1 MRRMLANTLHEIAGE
16 SDQLV
21 FLTGDLGFGVFDDLQ
36 RDYPERYINVGIA
49 EAAMVTAA
57 AGLSATGFMPVVYS
71 IASFMSARPYEQIK
85 LMVGYNSF
93 PIILIGAGG
102 GVTYGMSGGSHHA
115 TDDLGLMS
123 LIPGLD
129 IAAPAG
135 PNEMRV
141 LLKEA
146 FQNRVSTYIQIGKFG
161 EIDLPKKELITG
173 SKILAVSTGTVSHE
187 LWAAIDA
194 LPGDYKIDFL
204 HLSKLSEIPRRFSAT
219 QNLHYEQILVVEEH
233 IQTGGIY
240 SQILSTLNG
249 NNLGPKV
256 VRCGLPDIFVKEFI
270 SQGEIRS
277 KYGFDSNSI
286 KEKLQ
291 EMLEQTV

>member
-1 MRRMLANTLHEIAGE
+1 
-16 SDQLV
+16 
-21 FLTGDLGFGVFDDLQ
+21 
-36 RDYPERYINVGIA
+36 
-49 EAAMVTAA
+49 
-57 AGLSATGFMPVVYS
+57 
-71 IASFMSARPYEQIK
+71 MSARPYEQIK

-93 PIILIGAGG
+93 PLILIGAGG

-135 PNEMRV
+135 PNEMRE
-141 LLKEA
+141 LLKDA
-146 FQNRVSTYIQIGKFG
+146 FQNRASTYIQIGKFG
-161 EIDLPKKELITG
+161 EIDLPKKESITG

-194 LPGDYKIDFL
+194 LPRDCKIDFL
-204 HLSKLSEIPRRFSAT
+204 HLSKLSEIPRRFNET
-219 QNLHYEQILVVEEH
+219 QILYYEQILVVEEH

-249 NNLGPKV
+249 NNSGPKV
-256 VRCGLPDIFVKEFI
+256 KRCGLPDIFVKEFI

-291 EMLEQTV
+291 EMLVQTA